1 MNFKNPWISKLS
13 DAICNK
19 RYLTGSE
26 NTRKRIRNLLIDQTI
41 PFLVNFWVEWQ
52 MFSSSGKCMSTV
64 IFGETWRWV
73 FLK

>member
-1 MNFKNPWISKLS
+1 MNFKNPWKSKLS
-13 DAICNK
+13 DAIFNK

-26 NTRKRIRNLLIDQTI
+26 NARKRIRNLLIDQTI

-52 MFSSSGKCMSTV
+52 MFSSSGKSMSTV